1 MKTVSEEPAP
11 AAELEQHLETPNS
24 MEEAMETGFLP
35 DDEHYRLTGEFKPER
50 KEDSAAPKPQKEQGE
65 SENTDGSAPSS
76 SENRAASETAQP
88 QNEEKEA
95 SRQSSDKQREPR
107 WKVRER
113 ELKEARAE
121 VARLKAQQT
130 SQPQPRSETA
140 QPSIQTSQAATETKA
155 APKPKIDDVDEK
167 TGKPKYQSY
176 AEYEDAKDQWLLEEG
191 ARKFQETSAKT
202 DQQRQQEKQF
212 EETKKLLTDKFAA
225 ARAKYPDFDKVAL
238 NDIDP
243 ATGKAKYLDSPVLF
257 IPVKSVTDDF
267 IVRSPHGGE
276 VLYYLGQHPE
286 ITQGFYGR
294 TQAGVP
300 INLIHPLDQTRKLM
314 EIEAQ
319 FSGTAA
325 SDKSG
330 DDKSSSSSAK
340 PITQASR
347 PPHQVSGTGTV
358 AKDAV
363 EQAIEDQ
370 DSETY
375 IQAQNARDPR
385 LREVLKRRK

>member
-1 MKTVSEEPAP
+1 MKTVSEESAP
-11 AAELEQHLETPNS
+11 AAELEQHLDTPNS
-24 MEEAMETGFLP
+24 MDEAMETGFLP
-35 DDEHYRLTGEFKPER
+35 DDEHYRLTGEFKKPASE
-50 KEDSAAPKPQKEQGE
+50 KTEESATSKPSEKPDASAAATDRDKEQDE
-65 SENTDGSAPSS
+65 PEQDDPSKA
-76 SENRAASETAQP
+76 AASGTAQP
-88 QNEEKEA
+88 QTSGRE
-95 SRQSSDKQREPR
+95 SRWQK
-107 WKVRER
+107 RER

-130 SQPQPRSETA
+130 SQPQARSESA
-140 QPSIQTSQAATETKA
+140 QPSTQTSQAATETKA

-167 TGKPKYQSY
+167 TGKPKYESY
-176 AEYEDAKDQWLLEEG
+176 ADYEDAKDQWLRQDTLRE
-191 ARKFQETSAKT
+191 FNQSQAKT
-202 DQQRQQEKQF
+202 QQLTAQQQAEREIGQTL
-212 EETKKLLTDKFAA
+212 TKKFEPL
-225 ARAKYPDFDKVAL
+225 RAKYPDFDKVAL

-243 ATGKAKYLDSPVLF
+243 ATGKPKFPDSAVLF
-257 IPVKSVTDDF
+257 IPAKSVTDDF

-294 TQAGVP
+294 NQAGVP

-319 FSGTAA
+319 FSGTAP
-325 SDKSG
+325 SGKSG

-340 PITQASR
+340 PVTQAFR

-363 EQAIEDQ
+363 EQAIEDG
-370 DSETY
+370 DTETY
-375 IQAQNARDPR
+375 MRAQNAKELAR
-385 LREVLKRRK
+385 LKKK